1 MGHVCW
7 GVCPIWEDALALGRA
22 RGLRILMAETG
33 VAAIKARYQAAAGPM
48 LGQIGTTEAFRL
60 WDRES
65 RSYVK
70 SLYGRHR
77 AVESY
82 RSTVQ
87 RGMVEQVMDEHVISD
102 EDLTALQTGESIIA
116 TLHYPPFLFR
126 LRPYGT
132 EPRRAFLSSLLPW
145 FDLKS
150 AAPGTFGCRAFALCS
165 YR

>member
-1 MGHVCW
+1 MTLLLDGPCVL
-7 GVCPIWEDALALGRA
+7 GRRPIWRMPA
-22 RGLRILMAETG
+22 RPGPCQGTRILMAETG

-48 LGQIGTTEAFRL
+48 LGQIGTTVAFRL

-102 EDLTALQTGESIIA
+102 EDLTALQTAKASSPHCTI
-116 TLHYPPFLFR
+116 LPFYSGCAPMGR
-126 LRPYGT
+126 SPSGI
-132 EPRRAFLSSLLPW
+132 S
-145 FDLKS
+145 KQS
-150 AAPGTFGCRAFALCS
+150 APLV
-165 YR
+165 